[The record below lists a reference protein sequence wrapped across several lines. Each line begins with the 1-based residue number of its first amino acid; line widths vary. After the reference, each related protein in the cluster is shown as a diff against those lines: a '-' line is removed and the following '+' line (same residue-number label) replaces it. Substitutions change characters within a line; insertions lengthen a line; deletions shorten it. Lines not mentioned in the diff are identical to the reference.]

1 MEPKGCTYF
10 EEPVESLYTSGLDVK
25 NSKLST
31 LIKKIYIYV
40 YISGTE
46 HSFMHKYLKDH

>member
-31 LIKKIYIYV
+31 LIKKKIYIYIHV

-46 HSFMHKYLKDH
+46 HSFISI

>member
-31 LIKKIYIYV
+31 LIKKYIYIYM
-40 YISGTE
+40 YIFQE
-46 HSFMHKYLKDH
+46 LNIHS